1 MSRLSNDVFLNSTPH
16 LVQTSELTKNAVNPR
31 NIFME
36 TEKAS
41 LDDATAEF
49 AAQPA
54 ALASTVQFE
63 TTSSDVTQQAL
74 SQPEIKDSYDTHTSL
89 SVPKTHMTS
98 NVQAVPT
105 DKSLES
111 QTFFES
117 LHQVEDRI
125 QSLRKKHPSKNIQSL
140 GHHEIHDNIQA
151 LDKTSYSDNRQLISE
166 KVVGDNFQKLS
177 PAENRRDHM
186 VYKEKKNILE
196 NMQHVDAHPPLLK
209 TTRLDEPQKDET
221 QANGYV
227 PALSASN
234 EQPHQAGLPH
244 VFVED
249 ELAARVRKMKEKI
262 GKVNQSLTDFEENKD
277 EASK

>member
-1 MSRLSNDVFLNSTPH
+1 
-16 LVQTSELTKNAVNPR
+16 
-31 NIFME
+31 ME

-54 ALASTVQFE
+54 ALASTVHFE